1 MTVIVRGWR
10 SGRLASEVYAV
21 DSGVVGCRG
30 VAGSFRIRQS
40 YREDV
45 DQVLAVAEHLDTVN
59 LPHDRGVIE
68 GILDRSARSFS
79 EELPPGERE
88 FVFVLEE
95 LETKTIIGTSMIYAQ
110 HGTKRA
116 PHIFFR
122 VENDERYSVTLDRY
136 FVHRTLRIGYN
147 YNGPTEIGGLIL
159 LPQYRRNV
167 HALGKVLS
175 YVRFL
180 FMRMHRPVFRDQV
193 ISELLPPL
201 EPDGTSKLWEALGRR
216 FTGLTYQE
224 ADRLSK
230 DNKEFIHALFPD
242 DPIHT
247 ELLPDDV
254 QAIIG
259 QVGKDTQ
266 AVEKMLRRIG
276 FDYAQQIDPFDGGPH
291 FIASTDAITLVRD
304 AVELEVRAEGDGE
317 PRWAIVGLE
326 TPGARPQFR
335 AIGAQVTPHGG
346 GAVGLAD
353 EARAR
358 LGVEIGQK
366 VWLSYG

>member
-1 MTVIVRGWR
+1 M
-10 SGRLASEVYAV
+10 
-21 DSGVVGCRG
+21 
-30 VAGSFRIRQS
+30 
-40 YREDV
+40 
-45 DQVLAVAEHLDTVN
+45 LAVAEHLDTVN
-59 LPHDRGVIE
+59 LPHDRKVIE
-68 GILDRSARSFS
+68 GILDRSERSFAG
-79 EELPPGERE
+79 ELPANECE
-88 FVFVLEE
+88 FVFVLED
-95 LETKTIIGTSMIYAQ
+95 LSAQTIIGTSMIYAQ

-159 LPQYRRNV
+159 LPQYRRNK
-167 HALGKVLS
+167 HALGKSLS

-180 FMRMHRPVFRDQV
+180 FMRMHRATFRDQV

-201 EPDGTSKLWEALGRR
+201 EPDGTSKLWKALGKR

-259 QVGKDTQ
+259 QVGEDTKG
-266 AVEKMLRRIG
+266 VEKMLRRIG
-276 FDYAQQIDPFDGGPH
+276 FDYANQIDPFDGGPH
-291 FIASTDAITLVRD
+291 FIANTDAITVVRD
-304 AVELEVRAEGDGE
+304 AVELEVRDLDDTKPADR
-317 PRWAIVGLE
+317 RWTILAVE
-326 TPGARPQFR
+326 SPGGPRPQFR
-335 AIGAQVTPHGG
+335 AIGAHVAPHD
-346 GAVGLAD
+346 AATVGLAAD
-353 EARAR
+353 TRAA
-358 LGVEIGQK
+358 LGVDIGQR
-366 VWLSYG
+366 VWLSHG

>member
-1 MTVIVRGWR
+1 M
-10 SGRLASEVYAV
+10 
-21 DSGVVGCRG
+21 
-30 VAGSFRIRQS
+30 FRIRQS

-59 LPHDRGVIE
+59 LPADRPHIE
-68 GILDRSARSFS
+68 GILDRSEKSFS
-79 EELPPGERE
+79 EAVPVFDRE
-88 FVFVLEE
+88 YLFVLED
-95 LETKTIIGTSMIYAQ
+95 LRKHRIIGTSIIYAQ

-122 VENDERYSVTLDRY
+122 VERDERYSYTLDMY

-147 YNGPTEIGGLIL
+147 YDGPTEIGGLIL
-159 LPQYRRNV
+159 LPEYRKNPES
-167 HALGKVLS
+167 LGKTLS

-180 FMRMHRPVFRDQV
+180 FMRMHRAWFRDHV
-193 ISELLPPL
+193 LSELLPPL

-224 ADRLSK
+224 ADLLSK
-230 DNKEFIHALFPD
+230 DNKEFINALFPD

-259 QVGKDTQ
+259 QVGPDTR

-276 FDYAQQIDPFDGGPH
+276 FDYAEQIDPFDGGPH
-291 FIASTDAITLVRD
+291 FSANTDDITIVRD
-304 AVELEVRAEGDGE
+304 AREVEVRAGTDGGGK
-317 PRWAIVGLE
+317 WAIIGVE
-326 TPGARPQFR
+326 TPGAKPQFR
-335 AIGAQVTPHGG
+335 AIGCRVSPTEG
-346 GAVGLAD
+346 GAVALSDDARSRLA
-353 EARAR
+353 
-358 LGVEIGQK
+358 VEVGQK
-366 VWLSYG
+366 VWLSFG